1 MSRGWLPKAAL
12 LTGTGTAIATAGLVL
27 GRDDTGPN
35 APPGDA
41 EIKNEPERIEMPAV
55 RFTPAAS
62 DSLGARLDTP
72 LSKTDGQQVTEVP
85 GAVDAG
91 STRAKAVSRPELPV
105 TRDQP
110 RDMQQPAAQT
120 GLSRGSRT
128 TTDPALT
135 DTACAVPCPA
145 QALPQQADPD
155 PAISPTW
162 APPGQ
167 TSTVFEVHE
176 REPATGSNGS
186 DPTPIIVLPVPAF
199 GAVSDAPLETR
210 RPLPLPA
217 AGAGPKADPAPV
229 FFDEAALAETHA
241 KSVDSSPH
249 TSPVSPPLSVVGP
262 DQESATAAAHVPTP
276 VPANHIVNT
285 DAPSEQ
291 TNLPDGYQDAGELP
305 CPSCEAGVPSLP
317 TSAHHVSAPSL
328 HVEENSQRHL
338 LSSAADSLSER
349 GHKAFFTID
358 ADSMPQAPAAAP
370 APAQSPKRTLPTPL
384 FGQEQHPPAPATL
397 NRALPAPSTATQA
410 ATLATTPR
418 PGPTAANA
426 TYSASETGL
435 GAGLLTAD
443 APRFTD
449 DDELVISLRT
459 ASGEIEETITAFG
472 TRQGVF
478 LPLGELSR
486 ILDLA
491 LRISDEGHYASGWII
506 EPVRSVSLNLRA
518 RESIIAGRASQLSPA
533 HFVSYQG
540 DIFVRSDALGSILP
554 VEVKVDLRDQA
565 VIITLLEKFP
575 FQARLE
581 REAERRRLASREGAN
596 QKENTPLEPTPW
608 TAFSMP
614 VSDVEMRVVT
624 DDTFGSRLELEMRAA
639 ADLAFVT
646 ARGYLEASSRDG
658 LTGVRMEFGRRDP
671 AATLLGPLHATQ
683 FAIGDIAT
691 VSQGIGLRSVA
702 GRGLFVSNAPLDE
715 SSVFDRIDLRGP
727 LPDGY
732 EVELY
737 RNNVLIGAS
746 QTAVNGQ
753 YEFLQIPLDF
763 GANVLRLV
771 FYGPQGQ
778 TREEVR
784 RFNVG
789 NGRLAAGNFVYDL
802 GVVQKDRPLIAV
814 RPPLY
819 LATPSEGQWRASG
832 NIAYGISPRVT
843 LSGGMALAWN
853 KLGELPG
860 IAGNIGIRSEV
871 AGLPW
876 RLDAALQQGG
886 ARALRGAVAARMGAI
901 GISIAHGEYRGGFI
915 DEVQAFEDAP
925 LRRASSLDVNGA
937 LPLGSTGLPFIA
949 RLSRLAFADGRSI
962 ETASLRTSLRLGTA
976 LLSPALEYNASAA
989 GLATSSRLAASFDL
1003 ALFAGSRTRI
1013 RASTT
1018 VDLFGSPTLSQI
1030 SGQIDRTLS
1039 TRQTVRVFAS
1049 HSFPARQSQI
1059 GGSFS
1064 HRFDHANLALD
1075 ASASFPTHAHYV
1087 GLRLSTGFLQNPF
1100 SRRMQL
1106 AMPGVSG
1113 GGLLAVRT
1121 YRDENA
1127 NGIQDAGDAPVAN
1140 VSVIA
1145 SGNAHE
1151 TDDDGIAIVHSLGD
1165 GQKASYGI
1173 DDATLPD
1180 ITLAPAHRGGAFV
1193 ARAGRIHRIDLGIVS
1208 LSDIEGQAIY
1218 SGATTL
1224 KGVSG
1229 LQLVLTDLDG
1239 KARARAR
1246 SRAGGSFLFE
1256 RIPPGRYR
1264 IEIAADQ
1271 AERLGISLTAPVPVE
1286 LSGKPDVVRA
1296 NLLVKDTPSLPEQ

>member
-12 LTGTGTAIATAGLVL
+12 LTGTGTAIATAGLML
-27 GRDDTGPN
+27 GRDGRAPD

-41 EIKNEPERIEMPAV
+41 EIKNEPERIAMPSV
-55 RFTPAAS
+55 RFAPAAS
-62 DSLGARLDTP
+62 DGLGARLDNPVSRTN
-72 LSKTDGQQVTEVP
+72 GQQVTEVP
-85 GAVDAG
+85 RAVRSG
-91 STRAKAVSRPELPV
+91 WRRAKAVSRLDLPV
-105 TRDQP
+105 TLDRP

-120 GLSRGSRT
+120 DLARVSRT
-128 TTDPALT
+128 TADPALT
-135 DTACAVPCPA
+135 DTVCAASCPA
-145 QALPQQADPD
+145 QASPEQADPD
-155 PAISPTW
+155 LAISPTL
-162 APPGQ
+162 APAGQ
-167 TSTVFEVHE
+167 TSTAFEDHA
-176 REPATGSNGS
+176 REQANESNGS
-186 DPTPIIVLPVPAF
+186 DQTPIVVLPVPAF
-199 GAVSDAPLETR
+199 GAVSDPALETS
-210 RPLPLPA
+210 RPLPLPVA
-217 AGAGPKADPAPV
+217 ASEPKADSAPV
-229 FFDEAALAETHA
+229 VFAEAALAETSA
-241 KSVDSSPH
+241 KPVDGPPQ
-249 TSPVSPPLSVVGP
+249 TSPVTLLPVVGP
-262 DQESATAAAHVPTP
+262 DAEPAATAHGPTP
-276 VPANHIVNT
+276 ASANHIGYT
-285 DAPSEQ
+285 DAPDEQ
-291 TNLPDGYQDAGELP
+291 TTLPHRDQDGGEVP
-305 CPSCEAGVPSLP
+305 CPSCKEG
-317 TSAHHVSAPSL
+317 APSL
-328 HVEENSQRHL
+328 LTSARQVPALLLRAEKDSQQPQS
-338 LSSAADSLSER
+338 SSAADSRSETGR
-349 GHKAFFTID
+349 QTSFRVD
-358 ADSMPQAPAAAP
+358 AVSMPQAPAAAP
-370 APAQSPKRTLPTPL
+370 PPAPSPKRTLPTPL
-384 FGQEQHPPAPATL
+384 FGQGEHPPVPAAL
-397 NRALPAPSTATQA
+397 NRAVPAPSTGTQA

-426 TYSASETGL
+426 AYSASRTGL
-435 GAGLLTAD
+435 GAGLLAAD
-443 APRFTD
+443 TPMFTD

-491 LRISDEGHYASGWII
+491 IRISDEGHYASGWII
-506 EPVRSVSLNLRA
+506 EPARSLSLNLRA
-518 RESIIAGRASQLSPA
+518 REGIIAGKATQLSPA
-533 HFVSYQG
+533 LFASYQG
-540 DIFVRSDALGSILP
+540 DIFVRSDALASILP

-581 REAERRRLASREGAN
+581 REAERQRLASRQGAN

-608 TAFSMP
+608 VAFSMP
-614 VSDVEMRVVT
+614 VSDVEMRAVT

-671 AATLLGPLHATQ
+671 AAALLGPLHATQ

-691 VSQGIGLRSVA
+691 VSQAIGLRSVA

-778 TREEVR
+778 TREEIR

-789 NGRLAAGNFVYDL
+789 NGRLAAGDFVYDL

-832 NIAYGISPRVT
+832 NIAYGMSSRVT
-843 LSGGMALAWN
+843 LAGGMALAWN

-860 IAGNIGIRSEV
+860 IAGNIGIRSEI

-901 GISIAHGEYRGGFI
+901 GVSIAHGEYRGGFI
-915 DEVQAFEDAP
+915 DEVQAFEDVP

-962 ETASLRTSLRLGTA
+962 ETASLRTSLRIGTA

-1018 VDLFGSPTLSQI
+1018 VDLLGSPTLSQI

-1039 TRQTVRVFAS
+1039 ARRTVRLFAS

-1064 HRFDHANLALD
+1064 HRFDNASLALD
-1075 ASASFPTHAHYV
+1075 ASTSFPTHAHYI

-1106 AMPGVSG
+1106 AMPGVSS

-1127 NGIQDAGDAPVAN
+1127 NGIQDAGDVPIAN
-1140 VSVIA
+1140 VAVIA
-1145 SGNAHE
+1145 SGKAYE
-1151 TDDDGIAIVHSLGD
+1151 TDDDGIALVPSLGD

-1173 DDATLPD
+1173 DEAKLPD
-1180 ITLAPAHRGGAFV
+1180 ITLAPGRKGSAFV
-1193 ARAGRIHRIDLGIVS
+1193 ARAGRIHSVGLGIVS

-1218 SGATTL
+1218 SGTATL

-1239 KARARAR
+1239 NARGRAR

-1256 RIPPGRYR
+1256 RVPPGRYR

-1271 AERLGISLTAPVPVE
+1271 AERLGIGLATSVVIE
-1286 LSGKPDVVRA
+1286 LSGKADVIRA
-1296 NLLVKDTPSLPEQ
+1296 NLLVTDTQSLPGQ

>member
-12 LTGTGTAIATAGLVL
+12 LTGTGTAIATAGLML
-27 GRDDTGPN
+27 GRDDRAPD

-55 RFTPAAS
+55 QFAPAAS
-62 DSLGARLDTP
+62 DGLGARLDNP
-72 LSKTDGQQVTEVP
+72 LSRTNGQQVTEVH
-85 GAVDAG
+85 GAVRSG
-91 STRAKAVSRPELPV
+91 SRRAIAVSQLDLPV
-105 TRDQP
+105 TLDRP
-110 RDMQQPAAQT
+110 RDRQQPTAQN
-120 GLSRGSRT
+120 GLARVSRT
-128 TTDPALT
+128 STDPALT
-135 DTACAVPCPA
+135 DTACAASCPA
-145 QALPQQADPD
+145 QALPEQADRD
-155 PAISPTW
+155 PAISPIW
-162 APPGQ
+162 ARPGQ
-167 TSTVFEVHE
+167 TSTIFEVHE

-199 GAVSDAPLETR
+199 GAVSDPALETR
-210 RPLPLPA
+210 PPLPLPA
-217 AGAGPKADPAPV
+217 TGSGPKAEPALV
-229 FFDEAALAETHA
+229 LVGEAALAGPNA
-241 KSVDSSPH
+241 SSVDSLPQ
-249 TSPVSPPLSVVGP
+249 TSPVSPLSVVGP
-262 DQESATAAAHVPTP
+262 DPEPAATAHGPAP
-276 VPANHIVNT
+276 VPANHIVST
-285 DAPSEQ
+285 DAADEQ
-291 TNLPDGYQDAGELP
+291 TTLPNRHQDGGEVP
-305 CPSCEAGVPSLP
+305 CPSCEEGTPSLL
-317 TSAHHVSAPSL
+317 AGARQVSALSL
-328 HVEENSQRHL
+328 RAEEDSQQRQS
-338 LSSAADSLSER
+338 SSAIDSHFER
-349 GHKAFFTID
+349 GHQASYPI
-358 ADSMPQAPAAAP
+358 AAGSMPQAPAAALAP
-370 APAQSPKRTLPTPL
+370 APSPERTLPTPL
-384 FGQEQHPPAPATL
+384 FGQGEHPPVPAAL
-397 NRALPAPSTATQA
+397 NRPVPARSTRTQA

-418 PGPTAANA
+418 PGTTTANA
-426 TYSASETGL
+426 ADSASGTGL
-435 GAGLLTAD
+435 GAGLLAAD
-443 APRFTD
+443 TPMFTD

-491 LRISDEGHYASGWII
+491 IRISDEGHYASGWII
-506 EPVRSVSLNLRA
+506 EPARSVSLNLRA
-518 RESIIAGRASQLSPA
+518 REGIIAGKATQLSPA
-533 HFVSYQG
+533 LFASYQG
-540 DIFVRSDALGSILP
+540 DIFVRSDALASILP

-581 REAERRRLASREGAN
+581 REAERQRLASRQGAS
-596 QKENTPLEPTPW
+596 QKENAPLEPTPW
-608 TAFSMP
+608 AAYSMP
-614 VSDVEMRVVT
+614 VSDVEMRAVT

-691 VSQGIGLRSVA
+691 VSQAIGLRSVA

-789 NGRLAAGNFVYDL
+789 NGRLATGDFVYDL

-832 NIAYGISPRVT
+832 NIAYGMSSRVT
-843 LSGGMALAWN
+843 LAGGMALAWN

-860 IAGNIGIRSEV
+860 IAGNIGIRSEI

-901 GISIAHGEYRGGFI
+901 GVSMAHGEYRGGFI
-915 DEVQAFEDAP
+915 DEVQAFEAVP

-937 LPLGSTGLPFIA
+937 LPFGSTGLPFIA

-962 ETASLRTSLRLGTA
+962 ETASLRTSLRIGTA

-1018 VDLFGSPTLSQI
+1018 VDLLGSPTLSQI

-1039 TRQTVRVFAS
+1039 ARQAVRIFAS

-1064 HRFDHANLALD
+1064 HRFDNASLALD
-1075 ASASFPTHAHYV
+1075 ASASFPTHAHYI

-1100 SRRMQL
+1100 SRRIQL
-1106 AMPGVSG
+1106 AMPGVSS

-1127 NGIQDAGDAPVAN
+1127 NGIQDAGDAPIAN
-1140 VSVIA
+1140 VAVIA
-1145 SGNAHE
+1145 SGKAYE
-1151 TDDDGIAIVHSLGD
+1151 TDDDGIALVPSLGD

-1173 DDATLPD
+1173 DEATLPD
-1180 ITLAPAHRGGAFV
+1180 ITLAPGRKGSAFV
-1193 ARAGRIHRIDLGIVS
+1193 ARAGRIHSVGLGIVS
-1208 LSDIEGQAIY
+1208 LSDIEGQAVY
-1218 SGATTL
+1218 SGAATL

-1229 LQLVLTDLDG
+1229 LQMVLTDLDG
-1239 KARARAR
+1239 NARGRAR

-1256 RIPPGRYR
+1256 RVPPGRYR

-1271 AERLGISLTAPVPVE
+1271 AERLGIGLATPVVIE
-1286 LSGKPDVVRA
+1286 LSGKADIVRA
-1296 NLLVKDTPSLPEQ
+1296 NLLVKDTQSLPGQ

>member
-12 LTGTGTAIATAGLVL
+12 LTGTGTAIATAGLML
-27 GRDDTGPN
+27 GRGYREPD

-55 RFTPAAS
+55 RFAPAAS
-62 DSLGARLDTP
+62 DSLGARLDNPVSGTN
-72 LSKTDGQQVTEVP
+72 GQQVTGVH
-85 GAVDAG
+85 GAVRSG
-91 STRAKAVSRPELPV
+91 SRRAKAVSRLGLPV
-105 TRDQP
+105 TLDRP
-110 RDMQQPAAQT
+110 RERQQPAAQT
-120 GLSRGSRT
+120 DLTRVSRT
-128 TTDPALT
+128 STDPALT
-135 DTACAVPCPA
+135 DTACAASCPA
-145 QALPQQADPD
+145 QALPEQADRD
-155 PAISPTW
+155 PAISPTL
-162 APPGQ
+162 APAGQ
-167 TSTVFEVHE
+167 TSTVFEDYE
-176 REPATGSNGS
+176 LKQANGFNGS
-186 DPTPIIVLPVPAF
+186 DQTRIVVLPVPAF
-199 GAVSDAPLETR
+199 GAVSDPALETSR
-210 RPLPLPA
+210 TLPLPA
-217 AGAGPKADPAPV
+217 AASELKAHPAPA

-241 KSVDSSPH
+241 QSGDSPPQ
-249 TSPVSPPLSVVGP
+249 TSPVTLLPVVGP
-262 DQESATAAAHVPTP
+262 DPEPAAEAAHGSAPT
-276 VPANHIVNT
+276 PANHIVNS
-285 DAPSEQ
+285 DAADEQ
-291 TNLPDGYQDAGELP
+291 TTLPNRHHDGGEVP
-305 CPSCEAGVPSLP
+305 CPSCEEGTPSLLA
-317 TSAHHVSAPSL
+317 SARQLPALSL
-328 HVEENSQRHL
+328 RAEEDSQQRQS
-338 LSSAADSLSER
+338 SSAIDSHSER
-349 GHKAFFTID
+349 GHQASYPI
-358 ADSMPQAPAAAP
+358 AAGSMPQAPAAALAP
-370 APAQSPKRTLPTPL
+370 APSPERMLPTPL
-384 FGQEQHPPAPATL
+384 FGQGEHPPVPAAL
-397 NRALPAPSTATQA
+397 NRAVPARSTRTQA

-418 PGPTAANA
+418 PGTTTANA
-426 TYSASETGL
+426 ADSASGTGL
-435 GAGLLTAD
+435 GAGLLAAD
-443 APRFTD
+443 TPRFTD

-491 LRISDEGHYASGWII
+491 IRISDEGHYASGWFI
-506 EPVRSVSLNLRA
+506 EPARSLSLNLRA
-518 RESIIAGRASQLSPA
+518 REGIIAGKATQLSPA
-533 HFVSYQG
+533 LFASYQG
-540 DIFVRSDALGSILP
+540 DIFVRSDALASILP

-581 REAERRRLASREGAN
+581 REAERQRLASRQGAN

-608 TAFSMP
+608 AAFSMP
-614 VSDVEMRVVT
+614 VSDVEMRAVT
-624 DDTFGSRLELEMRAA
+624 DDTFGSRLELEMRGA

-691 VSQGIGLRSVA
+691 VSQAIGLRSVA

-789 NGRLAAGNFVYDL
+789 NGRLAAGDFVYDL

-832 NIAYGISPRVT
+832 NIAYGMSSRVT
-843 LSGGMALAWN
+843 LAGGMALAWN

-860 IAGNIGIRSEV
+860 IAGNIGIRSEI

-901 GISIAHGEYRGGFI
+901 GVSIAHGEYRGGFI
-915 DEVQAFEDAP
+915 DEVQAFEDVP

-937 LPLGSTGLPFIA
+937 LPFGSTGLPFIA

-962 ETASLRTSLRLGTA
+962 ESASLRTSLRIGTA

-1018 VDLFGSPTLSQI
+1018 VDLLGSPTLSQI

-1039 TRQTVRVFAS
+1039 ARQTVRLFAS

-1064 HRFDHANLALD
+1064 HRFDNASLALD
-1075 ASASFPTHAHYV
+1075 ASTSFPTHAHYI

-1100 SRRMQL
+1100 SLRMQL
-1106 AMPGVSG
+1106 AMPGVSS

-1127 NGIQDAGDAPVAN
+1127 NGIQDEGDVPIAN
-1140 VSVIA
+1140 VAVIA
-1145 SGNAHE
+1145 SGKAYE
-1151 TDDDGIAIVHSLGD
+1151 TDDDGIALVRSLGD
-1165 GQKASYGI
+1165 GQKANYSI
-1173 DDATLPD
+1173 DEATLPD
-1180 ITLAPAHRGGAFV
+1180 ISLAPGRKGSAFV
-1193 ARAGRIHRIDLGIVS
+1193 ARAGRIHSVGLGIVS

-1218 SGATTL
+1218 SGAATL

-1239 KARARAR
+1239 NARARAR

-1286 LSGKPDVVRA
+1286 LFGKPDVVRA

>member
-12 LTGTGTAIATAGLVL
+12 LTGTGTAIATAGLML
-27 GRDDTGPN
+27 GRGYREPD

-55 RFTPAAS
+55 QFAPAES
-62 DSLGARLDTP
+62 DGLGARLDNPVSRTN
-72 LSKTDGQQVTEVP
+72 GQQVTGVH
-85 GAVDAG
+85 GAVRSG
-91 STRAKAVSRPELPV
+91 LRRAQAVSRMDLPV
-105 TRDQP
+105 TLDRPQD
-110 RDMQQPAAQT
+110 RQQPTAQN
-120 GLSRGSRT
+120 GLARVSRT
-128 TTDPALT
+128 STDPALT
-135 DTACAVPCPA
+135 DAACAVPCPA
-145 QALPQQADPD
+145 QALPEQAAPD
-155 PAISPTW
+155 PAISPAW
-162 APPGQ
+162 ARPGQ

-176 REPATGSNGS
+176 GEPATGSNGS

-199 GAVSDAPLETR
+199 GAVSDPALETR
-210 RPLPLPA
+210 PPLPLPA
-217 AGAGPKADPAPV
+217 TGSGPKAEPALV
-229 FFDEAALAETHA
+229 LVGEAALAGPNA
-241 KSVDSSPH
+241 SSVDSLPQ
-249 TSPVSPPLSVVGP
+249 TSPVSPLSVVGP
-262 DQESATAAAHVPTP
+262 DPEPAAEAAHGSAPT
-276 VPANHIVNT
+276 PANHIVNS
-285 DAPSEQ
+285 DAPDEQ
-291 TNLPDGYQDAGELP
+291 TTLPNRHQDGGEVP
-305 CPSCEAGVPSLP
+305 CPSCEEGTPSLL
-317 TSAHHVSAPSL
+317 AGARQVSAPSL
-328 HVEENSQRHL
+328 RAEEDSQQRQS
-338 LSSAADSLSER
+338 SSAIDSHSER
-349 GHKAFFTID
+349 GRQASYPI
-358 ADSMPQAPAAAP
+358 AAGLPQAPAAAP
-370 APAQSPKRTLPTPL
+370 APSPKRTLPTPL
-384 FGQEQHPPAPATL
+384 FGQVQRPPAPGAL
-397 NRALPAPSTATQA
+397 SRAAPTTNTGTQA
-410 ATLATTPR
+410 ATLAITPR
-418 PGPTAANA
+418 PGPTAAIA
-426 TYSASETGL
+426 AYSASGTGL
-435 GAGLLTAD
+435 GAGLLAAD
-443 APRFTD
+443 TPMFTD

-491 LRISDEGHYASGWII
+491 IRISDEGHYASGWII
-506 EPVRSVSLNLRA
+506 EPARSLSLNLRA
-518 RESIIAGRASQLSPA
+518 REGIIAGKATQLSPA
-533 HFVSYQG
+533 LFASYQG
-540 DIFVRSDALGSILP
+540 DIFVRSDALASILP

-581 REAERRRLASREGAN
+581 REAERQRLASRQGAS
-596 QKENTPLEPTPW
+596 QKENAPLEPTPW

-614 VSDVEMRVVT
+614 VSDVEMRAVT

-671 AATLLGPLHATQ
+671 AAALLGPLHATQ

-691 VSQGIGLRSVA
+691 VSQTIGLRSVA

-789 NGRLAAGNFVYDL
+789 NGRLAAGDFVYDL

-832 NIAYGISPRVT
+832 NIAYGMSSRVT
-843 LSGGMALAWN
+843 LAGGMALAWN

-860 IAGNIGIRSEV
+860 IAGNIGIRSEI

-901 GISIAHGEYRGGFI
+901 GVSMAHGEYRGGFI

-989 GLATSSRLAASFDL
+989 GLVTSSRLAASFDL

-1018 VDLFGSPTLSQI
+1018 VDLLGSPTLSQI

-1039 TRQTVRVFAS
+1039 ARQTVRVFAS

-1064 HRFDHANLALD
+1064 HRFDNASLALD
-1075 ASASFPTHAHYV
+1075 ASASFPTHAHYI

-1106 AMPGVSG
+1106 AMPGVSS

-1127 NGIQDAGDAPVAN
+1127 NGVQDAGDSPIAN
-1140 VSVIA
+1140 VAVIA
-1145 SGNAHE
+1145 SGKAYE
-1151 TDDDGIAIVHSLGD
+1151 TDDDGIALVPSLGD

-1173 DDATLPD
+1173 DEATLPD
-1180 ITLAPAHRGGAFV
+1180 ITLAPGRKGSAFV
-1193 ARAGRIHRIDLGIVS
+1193 ARAGRIHSVGLGIVS

-1218 SGATTL
+1218 SGTATL

-1239 KARARAR
+1239 NARGRAR

-1256 RIPPGRYR
+1256 RVPPGRYR

-1271 AERLGISLTAPVPVE
+1271 AERLGIGLATPVVIE
-1286 LSGKPDVVRA
+1286 LSGKADVIRA
-1296 NLLVKDTPSLPEQ
+1296 NLLVKDTQSLPGQ